1 MYYLLYMV
9 AFYHTIYTHNVLFF
23 GLKQKSWIFS
33 TFLHFEYLFRSN
45 SSERQEPRHGH
56 CQPGMHKPP
65 HQLRRAGR
73 RRLRNCRQNFH
84 GFRVKHRLKS
94 FSSWKKQMVKKQLPP
109 DVRFPARNSSFVCWG
124 NGGLSVGNVA
134 INLESVLVIPVGIHQ
149 LIERRSLPHS
159 PNMDVSKNRG
169 TPK

>member
-33 TFLHFEYLFRSN
+33 TFLYFEYLFRSN

-65 HQLRRAGR
+65 HQFPRAGR
-73 RRLRNCRQNFH
+73 HRLRNCRQNFH
-84 GFRVKHRLKS
+84 GFRVKHRLFEFFELKKTDGQEATSPGCS
-94 FSSWKKQMVKKQLPP
+94 FSGKEFKFCLLRKW
-109 DVRFPARNSSFVCWG
+109 
-124 NGGLSVGNVA
+124 
-134 INLESVLVIPVGIHQ
+134 
-149 LIERRSLPHS
+149 RSLCRIS
-159 PNMDVSKNRG
+159 SNQS
-169 TPK
+169 